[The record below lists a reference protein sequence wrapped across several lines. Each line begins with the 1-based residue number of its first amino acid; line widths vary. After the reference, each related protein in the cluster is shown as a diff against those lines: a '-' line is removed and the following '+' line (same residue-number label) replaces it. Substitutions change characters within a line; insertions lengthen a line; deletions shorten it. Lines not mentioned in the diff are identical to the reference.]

1 METQGGYVTRLE
13 ELVGKGE
20 GRRESFHGNNITLY
34 GFLLSQSYSITIVYL
49 FRTKRHYVGRR
60 CWFIIC
66 INVGF

>member
-34 GFLLSQSYSITIVYL
+34 GFLLL
-49 FRTKRHYVGRR
+49 FHNN
-60 CWFIIC
+60 C
-66 INVGF
+66 ILV